1 MQSPTGTIPSGE
13 AVGGGVGPTAPDPDL
28 LRWPPV
34 RALIGWRGFPRLFQA
49 MLLAVFV
56 ALIVLS
62 WGVFAPSR
70 VDAKLFAKCHFVT
83 LLIWGIWWPAMV
95 WVAILFGR
103 LWCAVCPLELVGAH
117 AESLGRA
124 LGLPQLPLRRWAAS
138 GVVILAFY
146 ALLQMSVAG
155 AHINRV
161 PAYTSFFLLG
171 LLGLATLTGLV
182 FRDRAFCRGFCP
194 VGLLL
199 GTYGRGGMV
208 AVRPGIPPGPDART
222 CPSLLNPS
230 RLASNQDCLV
240 CCRCIQ
246 RSAPGAMRLLLRR
259 PFAET
264 DARTPLATW
273 PVTLFVML
281 VSGFVLWELC
291 TEWPAAEHVFLSSPD
306 WAAARLGWPA
316 ARGWFEG
323 VWALGVVPLTVWSV
337 LAGTAQLFGH
347 REGLGDFWRRMAL
360 PMAVVVSAGHMSKGL
375 AKLVSWA
382 PFLAGAMKDP
392 TGVAT
397 AQAVADQTMTA
408 PAPWLPKTIVA
419 VIGAAL
425 VVTAFVYSVREYR
438 LAQTQRRFGLGAAF
452 PLAVVAT
459 AFLGIVVGWAQ

>member
-208 AVRPGIPPGPDART
+208 AVRPGIPPR
-222 CPSLLNPS
+222 
-230 RLASNQDCLV
+230 
-240 CCRCIQ
+240 Q
-246 RSAPGAMRLLLRR
+246 RERR
-259 PFAET
+259 P
-264 DARTPLATW
+264 
-273 PVTLFVML
+273 
-281 VSGFVLWELC
+281 
-291 TEWPAAEHVFLSSPD
+291 
-306 WAAARLGWPA
+306 
-316 ARGWFEG
+316 
-323 VWALGVVPLTVWSV
+323 
-337 LAGTAQLFGH
+337 
-347 REGLGDFWRRMAL
+347 
-360 PMAVVVSAGHMSKGL
+360 
-375 AKLVSWA
+375 
-382 PFLAGAMKDP
+382 
-392 TGVAT
+392 
-397 AQAVADQTMTA
+397 
-408 PAPWLPKTIVA
+408 
-419 VIGAAL
+419 
-425 VVTAFVYSVREYR
+425 
-438 LAQTQRRFGLGAAF
+438 
-452 PLAVVAT
+452 
-459 AFLGIVVGWAQ
+459 